1 MTNQPKL
8 WKDMTDAEKGALLL
22 ADQRGEEIQGTVPNG
37 GGHNWVSWTECQR
50 PCWDDGTAYRVK
62 PKAPKVETVEHEC
75 HVWKRTGGS
84 LAHYDGHDYGDTDQ
98 NITHTYTITDG
109 RVTACDTIIHDNK
122 EK

>member
-22 ADQRGEEIQGTVPNG
+22 AVHEGAEIDWNCQVARG
-37 GGHNWVSWTECQR
+37 GGWAGWAT
-50 PCWDDGTAYRVK
+50 PYAYRVK
-62 PKAPKVETVEHEC
+62 PKAPKVETFSQKA
-75 HVWKRTGGS
+75 HVWRAQDGRPLTSWQHPLSKLT
-84 LAHYDGHDYGDTDQ
+84 LA